1 MINSQKSILL
11 INPSYA
17 TVYAGAKIKEG
28 VPYSPVLSLATI
40 AAPLLE
46 RGYNVRVIDLNI
58 VREPMKD
65 IVLLELKENLPGYVG
80 ITFTTPL
87 YDEMYKISQWIKEF
101 DKNIKIV
108 GGGMHASSF
117 PEDTLLNT
125 PLDIVVIGEGDFT
138 LLEILESEDIS
149 RVKGVCYKNEK
160 GEIIRNPSREYIKD
174 LDILPFPAWKL
185 FGIEKYRTTDLLA
198 RKNPVGW
205 LETSRGCIYG
215 CVYCSKNVHGRTF
228 RTKSAQRVLSEIEF
242 MLKSGFQE
250 IHIADDCFNTDMDR
264 AKEICRLIIK
274 KGLNFPWAT
283 VTGIRVDRVDEELL
297 LLMRQAGCYRLYYGI
312 ESGDPEVLKNIKKG
326 ITLEQI
332 ESAVKTAKG
341 VGLEV
346 FGFFMIGLPGETVES
361 MKKTIDFACRLGLDM
376 AKMSITIPLPATPL
390 YNEWLSK
397 GLIKKTA
404 WREFNLYAMSE
415 ELFDHP
421 DLTWEQIKRYYKKF
435 YRDFYW
441 RPSFILNR
449 LQQSIK
455 RGTVFSDVKHLLQT
469 DWS

>member
-1 MINSQKSILL
+1 MVNSQKSILL

-17 TVYAGAKIKEG
+17 SVYAGAKIKEG

-46 RGYNVRVIDLNI
+46 KGYNVRIIDLNI
-58 VREPMKD
+58 AQDPEKEA
-65 IVLLELKENLPGYVG
+65 ILSELKKHSPHYVG

-87 YDEMYKISQWIKEF
+87 YDEMFKISQWVKEF
-101 DKNIKIV
+101 DKNIKII
-108 GGGMHASSF
+108 GGGMHVSSF

-125 PLDIVVIGEGDFT
+125 SLDIVVIGEGDFA
-138 LLEILESEDIS
+138 LLEILESEDLS
-149 RVKGVCYKNEK
+149 LVNGVCYKNEN
-160 GEIIRNPSREYIKD
+160 GDIIRNPVRGYIQD

-242 MLKSGFQE
+242 MLESGFQE

-274 KGLNFPWAT
+274 KGLIFPWAT
-283 VTGIRVDRVDEELL
+283 VTGIRVDRIDKELL
-297 LLMRQAGCYRLYYGI
+297 LLMKEAGCYRLYYGI
-312 ESGDPEVLKNIKKG
+312 ESGDPGVLKKIKKG
-326 ITLEQI
+326 ITPEQV
-332 ESAVKTAKG
+332 EFAVKAAKEA
-341 VGLEV
+341 GLEV
-346 FGFFMIGLPGETVES
+346 VGFFMIGLPGETIES
-361 MKKTIDFACRLGLDM
+361 MEKTIDFACRLDLDM

-404 WREFNLYAMSE
+404 WREFNLYTTSE

-435 YRDFYW
+435 YHDFYW
-441 RPSFILNR
+441 RPSFILHR
-449 LQQSIK
+449 LYQSFK
-455 RGTVFSDVKHLLQT
+455 RGTILSDVKHLLRT